1 MKTLIA
7 IPCREMGRTDF
18 WKDFILLRRV
28 GEAKFGTVQG
38 TLLHDTRN
46 SFAGEAIR
54 EGYDRVLWI
63 DDDMR
68 FTPDLMERMMADMD
82 SGMEYVSALAFKRV
96 YPTSPVIY
104 SAFTPIPEAPGLYR
118 PEPMMDY
125 PPDSVFEIAASGFG
139 CVMTSTA
146 LLKRVWDEYGPPFA
160 YHANLGE
167 DLSFC
172 LRVKQMGIPMYCD
185 SRIKVGHIGT
195 VVFDEKLYQD
205 QRREKNH
212 DKG

>member
-18 WKDFILLRRV
+18 WKDFICMRRE
-28 GEAKFGTVQG
+28 GEVKIGTMQG

-46 SFAGEAIR
+46 SFAGEAIS
-54 EGYDRVLWI
+54 GKYDRVLWI

-68 FTPDLMERMMADMD
+68 FYRDMMERMMDDMN

-125 PPDSVFEIAASGFG
+125 PPESVFEIAASGFG

-146 LLKRVWDEYGPPFA
+146 LLKRVWDEYGPPFT

-172 LRVKQMGIPMYCD
+172 WRVNQMGVKMYCD

-212 DKG
+212 DKD

>member
-7 IPCREMGRTDF
+7 IPCRDIGVTEF
-18 WKDFILLRRV
+18 WKDFIGLRRV
-28 GEAKFGTVQG
+28 GECRFGTVKG

-54 EGYDRVLWI
+54 DGYDRVLWV

-68 FTPDLMERMMADMD
+68 FSPDLMERMAEDMD
-82 SGMEYVSALAFKRV
+82 GGREYVAGLAFKRV

-104 SAFTPIPEAPGLYR
+104 SAFTDIPEAPGLYR
-118 PEPMMDY
+118 PEPMLDY
-125 PPDSVFEIAASGFG
+125 PHDSVFEIAASGFG

-146 LLKRVWDEYGPPFA
+146 LLKRVWDKYGPPFA

-172 LRVKQMGIPMYCD
+172 WRVKQMGIPMYCD
-185 SRIKVGHIGT
+185 SRIKVGHMGM
-195 VVFDEKLYQD
+195 VVFDETLYMEQ
-205 QRREKNH
+205 Q
-212 DKG
+212 KGRDA